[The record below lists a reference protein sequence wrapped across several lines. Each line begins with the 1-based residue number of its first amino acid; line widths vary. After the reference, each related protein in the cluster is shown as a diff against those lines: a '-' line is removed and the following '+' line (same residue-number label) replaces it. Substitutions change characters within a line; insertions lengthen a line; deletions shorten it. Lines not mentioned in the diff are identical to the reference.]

1 MNEVIKSADSQAAKH
16 MIFPERISKKD
27 LLLLPLIHFPGKIHV
42 VNDEAQMQSAMEFL
56 CQEALL
62 GFDTETR
69 PSFKRGESYPV
80 ALLQLASENH
90 AFLFQLRD
98 LGLPDPLK
106 ELFEDATVLKIGV
119 AIHDDIK
126 ALQQKSEFEPRGFVE
141 LADLA
146 RRFGII
152 TTGLRNLTGI
162 FLKSR
167 ISKRFQ
173 LSNWDRKKL
182 DEHQQLY
189 AATDAWVCREI
200 FQQLQESDLDSIA
213 SLDGT
218 ESENQETASLEDI
231 ERDELRKAF

>member
-1 MNEVIKSADSQAAKH
+1 
-16 MIFPERISKKD
+16 MIYPERISKNE
-27 LLLLPLIHFPGKIHV
+27 LLELPLLQFPGKIHL
-42 VNDEAQMQSAMEFL
+42 VNDRIEMEKAVEL
-56 CQEALL
+56 IQEEALL

-69 PSFKRGESYPV
+69 PSFKRGENHPV
-80 ALLQLASENH
+80 ALLQLASETD

-106 ELFEDATVLKIGV
+106 ELFEDESVLKIGV

-126 ALQQKSEFEPRGFVE
+126 ALQQKSEFHPNGFVD
-141 LADLA
+141 LADIA

-162 FLKSR
+162 VLKSR
-167 ISKRFQ
+167 ISKRYQ
-173 LSNWDRKKL
+173 LSNWNRKIL

-200 FQQLQESDLDSIA
+200 YLQIMESDLEGMTALDQVDTE
-213 SLDGT
+213 SLDRT
-218 ESENQETASLEDI
+218 SSEETQKE
-231 ERDELRKAF
+231 ELRNAI

>member
-1 MNEVIKSADSQAAKH
+1 ME
-16 MIFPERISKKD
+16 
-27 LLLLPLIHFPGKIHV
+27 LIH
-42 VNDEAQMQSAMEFL
+42 E
-56 CQEALL
+56 EALL

-69 PSFKRGESYPV
+69 PSFKRGENHPV
-80 ALLQLASENH
+80 ALLQLASETD

-106 ELFEDATVLKIGV
+106 EIFEDESVLKIGV

-126 ALQQKSEFEPRGFVE
+126 ALQQKSEFQPNGFVD
-141 LADLA
+141 LADIA

-162 FLKSR
+162 VLKSR
-167 ISKRFQ
+167 ISKRYQ
-173 LSNWDRKKL
+173 LSNWNRKIL

-200 FQQLQESDLDSIA
+200 YLQMMESDLEGMTA
-213 SLDGT
+213 LDQVDT
-218 ESENQETASLEDI
+218 ESLEGTSSEETQKE
-231 ERDELRKAF
+231 ELRNAI

>member
-1 MNEVIKSADSQAAKH
+1 
-16 MIFPERISKKD
+16 MIYPERISKNE
-27 LLLLPLIHFPGKIHV
+27 LLELPLLQFPGKIHL
-42 VNDEAQMQSAMEFL
+42 VNDRIEMEKAMEL
-56 CQEALL
+56 IQEEALL

-69 PSFKRGESYPV
+69 PSFKRGENHPV
-80 ALLQLASENH
+80 ALLQLASETD

-106 ELFEDATVLKIGV
+106 EIFEDESALKIGV

-126 ALQQKSEFEPRGFVE
+126 ALQQKSEFQPNGFVD
-141 LADLA
+141 LADIA

-162 FLKSR
+162 VLKSR
-167 ISKRFQ
+167 ISKRYQ
-173 LSNWDRKKL
+173 LSNWNRKIL

-200 FQQLQESDLDSIA
+200 YLQMMESDLEGMTALDQVDTE

-218 ESENQETASLEDI
+218 SSEETQKE
-231 ERDELRKAF
+231 ELRNAI

>member
-1 MNEVIKSADSQAAKH
+1 M
-16 MIFPERISKKD
+16 
-27 LLLLPLIHFPGKIHV
+27 
-42 VNDEAQMQSAMEFL
+42 
-56 CQEALL
+56 
-62 GFDTETR
+62 
-69 PSFKRGESYPV
+69 
-80 ALLQLASENH
+80 ASENH

-98 LGLPDPLK
+98 LGLSDPLK

-126 ALQQKSEFEPRGFVE
+126 ALQQKSEFEPSGFVE

-173 LSNWDRKKL
+173 LSNWDRKNL
-182 DEHQQLY
+182 DKHQQLY

-200 FQQLQESDLDSIA
+200 FQQLQESDLDGIA

>member
-1 MNEVIKSADSQAAKH
+1 
-16 MIFPERISKKD
+16 MIYPERISKNE
-27 LLLLPLIHFPGKIHV
+27 LLELPLLQFPGKIHL
-42 VNDEAQMQSAMEFL
+42 VNDRIKMEKAMEL
-56 CQEALL
+56 IQEEALL

-69 PSFKRGESYPV
+69 PSFKRGENHPV
-80 ALLQLASENH
+80 ALLQLASEND
-90 AFLFQLRD
+90 AFLFQLRN

-106 ELFEDATVLKIGV
+106 EIFEDESVLKIGV

-126 ALQQKSEFEPRGFVE
+126 ALQQKSEFQPNGFVD
-141 LADLA
+141 LADIA

-162 FLKSR
+162 VLKSR
-167 ISKRFQ
+167 ISKRYQ
-173 LSNWDRKKL
+173 LSNWNRKIL

-200 FQQLQESDLDSIA
+200 YLQMMESDLEGMTALDQVDTE

-218 ESENQETASLEDI
+218 SSEETQKE
-231 ERDELRKAF
+231 ELRNAIKI

>member
-1 MNEVIKSADSQAAKH
+1 
-16 MIFPERISKKD
+16 MIYPERISKNE
-27 LLLLPLIHFPGKIHV
+27 LLELPLLQFPGKIHL
-42 VNDEAQMQSAMEFL
+42 VNDRIKMEKAMEL
-56 CQEALL
+56 IQEEALL

-69 PSFKRGESYPV
+69 PSFKRGENHPV
-80 ALLQLASENH
+80 ALLQLASEMD

-106 ELFEDATVLKIGV
+106 ELFEDKSALKIGV

-126 ALQQKSEFEPRGFVE
+126 ALQQKSEFQPNGFVD
-141 LADLA
+141 LADIA

-162 FLKSR
+162 VLKSR
-167 ISKRFQ
+167 ISKRYQ
-173 LSNWDRKKL
+173 LSNWNRKIL

-200 FQQLQESDLDSIA
+200 YLQMMESDLEGMTA
-213 SLDGT
+213 LDQVDT
-218 ESENQETASLEDI
+218 ESLEGTSSEETQKE
-231 ERDELRKAF
+231 ELRNAI

>member
-1 MNEVIKSADSQAAKH
+1 
-16 MIFPERISKKD
+16 MIYPERISKNE
-27 LLLLPLIHFPGKIHV
+27 LLELPLLQFPGKIHL
-42 VNDEAQMQSAMEFL
+42 VNDRIEMEKAMEL
-56 CQEALL
+56 IQEEALL

-69 PSFKRGESYPV
+69 PSFKRGENHPV
-80 ALLQLASENH
+80 ALLQLASETDT
-90 AFLFQLRD
+90 FLFQLRD

-106 ELFEDATVLKIGV
+106 KLFEDESVLKIGV

-126 ALQQKSEFEPRGFVE
+126 ALQQKSEFHPNSFVD
-141 LADLA
+141 LADIA

-162 FLKSR
+162 VLKSR
-167 ISKRFQ
+167 ISKRYQ
-173 LSNWDRKKL
+173 LSNWNRKIL

-200 FQQLQESDLDSIA
+200 YLQMMESDLEGMTALDQVDTE

-218 ESENQETASLEDI
+218 SSEETQKEEIRNAI
-231 ERDELRKAF
+231 

>member
-1 MNEVIKSADSQAAKH
+1 
-16 MIFPERISKKD
+16 MIYPERISKNE
-27 LLLLPLIHFPGKIHV
+27 LLELPLLQFLGKIHL
-42 VNDEAQMQSAMEFL
+42 VNDRIEMEKAMEL
-56 CQEALL
+56 IQEEALL

-69 PSFKRGESYPV
+69 PSFKRGENHPV
-80 ALLQLASENH
+80 ALLQLASENN

-106 ELFEDATVLKIGV
+106 ELFEDESVLKIGV

-126 ALQQKSEFEPRGFVE
+126 ALQQKSEFQPNGFVD
-141 LADLA
+141 LADIA

-162 FLKSR
+162 VLKSR
-167 ISKRFQ
+167 ISKRYQ
-173 LSNWDRKKL
+173 LSNWNRKIL

-200 FQQLQESDLDSIA
+200 YLQMMESDLEGMTALDQVDTE

-218 ESENQETASLEDI
+218 SSEESQKE
-231 ERDELRKAF
+231 ELRNAI